1 MVGSTLQKKQMIN
14 KKKEIINNLTNIILK
29 YIFEDFLK
37 NYLS

>member
-1 MVGSTLQKKQMIN
+1 MVGGTLQKKQMIN